1 MNGTLQMLTVNH
13 MVSWG
18 FRLQAHLAQRVT
30 TLLGWSPRAAPH
42 LYHGRGAGSWT
53 GDPTAHQDLM
63 MGEGRQPQT
72 MSVLPREAPGQRDI
86 VFSCSHFFPV
96 PHFCFIPFFCF
107 VLLPECTSGVP
118 CHGNTCRWRQSSS
131 STSFASA
138 EEVTNH
144 FTSEVLS
151 PRYPW
156 TICKRGCPWSTG
168 FSQVFSS
175 LLQTSGKA
183 LFPLPAS
190 HHVPCS
196 CHFTASCKLPA

>member
-1 MNGTLQMLTVNH
+1 M
-13 MVSWG
+13 
-18 FRLQAHLAQRVT
+18 
-30 TLLGWSPRAAPH
+30 
-42 LYHGRGAGSWT
+42 
-53 GDPTAHQDLM
+53 GD
-63 MGEGRQPQT
+63 GRQPQT
-72 MSVLPREAPGQRDI
+72 MAALPREAPGQHDIFI

-96 PHFCFIPFFCF
+96 PNFCFIPFFF
-107 VLLPECTSGVP
+107 VLLPECTSRVP

-144 FTSEVLS
+144 STSGEVLS

-156 TICKRGCPWSTG
+156 TICKRGCPWSTR

-175 LLQTSGKA
+175 LLRTSGKA

-190 HHVPCS
+190 HHVPCPS
-196 CHFTASCKLPA
+196 YFTQSCKLPA